1 LLRSL
6 VMLTLLSIQDFMS
19 KALRGDTDVP
29 PSVLEEFAE
38 DCRAATAD
46 QLSRKK
52 REWRIRMSGLG
63 RPVCQQ
69 ILDKQGVEESMSY
82 NTLFRFLFGDITE
95 SIVMLI
101 MKEAGVDIVD
111 YQRPVSLDL
120 DGVTVNGTL
129 DVIIRDEAGVEKV
142 WDIKSASDYAYKSKF
157 TGFEGYEGI
166 KKDDPFGYVM
176 QGFLYAEA
184 AGMPFGGWIVVN
196 KSSGEVACVDVPDWC
211 QEDKEE
217 YLAEAKRRVK
227 LLTDPNVKPLKP
239 FPDTFETYKRK
250 GEVIRTGNKVLAKEC
265 NLCGFR
271 HHCWPNAE
279 LHPKV
284 TSAAKNP
291 PKVWY
296 TRLKKK
302 EM

>member
-1 LLRSL
+1 
-6 VMLTLLSIQDFMS
+6 MLTLLSIQDFMS

-38 DCRAATAD
+38 DCRATAD
-46 QLSRKK
+46 QLRRTKG
-52 REWRIRMSGLG
+52 EWRIRMSGLG

-69 ILDKQGVEESMSY
+69 ILDKQGIEESMSY

-95 SIVMLI
+95 SIIMLI

-111 YQRPVSLDL
+111 YQRPVELDL
-120 DGVTVNGTL
+120 DGVTVKGTL
-129 DVIIRDEAGVEKV
+129 DVIIRDESGVEKV

-176 QGFLYAEA
+176 QGFLYSEA

-196 KSSGEVACVDVPDWC
+196 KSSGEVACVEVPDWC

-217 YLAEAKRRVK
+217 YLEEAKRRVK
-227 LLTDPNVKPLKP
+227 LLTDPDVKFLSRIRIHSKP
-239 FPDTFETYKRK
+239 TGVRAKTYAQATRFLQKSATCAATGITAGLTPSCIPKLHLRL
-250 GEVIRTGNKVLAKEC
+250 RTLRRCGTLA
-265 NLCGFR
+265 
-271 HHCWPNAE
+271 
-279 LHPKV
+279 
-284 TSAAKNP
+284 
-291 PKVWY
+291 
-296 TRLKKK
+296 
-302 EM
+302 

>member
-1 LLRSL
+1 
-6 VMLTLLSIQDFMS
+6 MLTLLSIQDFMS
-19 KALRGDTDVP
+19 KALRGDTSVP

-46 QLSRKK
+46 QLSREK
-52 REWRIRMSGLG
+52 RKWRIRMSGLG

-69 ILDKQGVEESMSY
+69 ILDKQGVEETMSY

-95 SIVMLI
+95 AIVMLI

-120 DGVTVNGTL
+120 DGVTINGTL
-129 DVIIRDEAGVEKV
+129 DVIIRDESGVEKV

-184 AGMPFGGWIVVN
+184 TGMPFGGWIVVN

-217 YLAEAKRRVK
+217 YLEEAKRRVK
-227 LLTDPNVKPLKP
+227 LLTGPSVKPFKP

-250 GEVIRTGNKVLAKEC
+250 GEVIRTGNKVLSKEC

-279 LHPKV
+279 LHSKV

-296 TRLKKK
+296 TRLKKT

>member
-1 LLRSL
+1 
-6 VMLTLLSIQDFMS
+6 
-19 KALRGDTDVP
+19 
-29 PSVLEEFAE
+29 
-38 DCRAATAD
+38 
-46 QLSRKK
+46 
-52 REWRIRMSGLG
+52 
-63 RPVCQQ
+63 
-69 ILDKQGVEESMSY
+69 
-82 NTLFRFLFGDITE
+82 
-95 SIVMLI
+95 MLI

-250 GEVIRTGNKVLAKEC
+250 GEVIRTEQGAGKRVQPVRLPTSLLAEC
-265 NLCGFR
+265 
-271 HHCWPNAE
+271 
-279 LHPKV
+279 
-284 TSAAKNP
+284 
-291 PKVWY
+291 
-296 TRLKKK
+296 
-302 EM
+302 